1 MLADFCVRLSAGM
14 ALCLLLLSPGQS
26 ARPGPDEKPLANANF
41 FRTHLLTVLG
51 LAVLAILVPGAP
63 LDAWQMALLIAAA
76 VCATLGSVSWSLERS
91 PGGVSL
97 IVLCA
102 GCLVGALA
110 IREPEVSKFI
120 GALSSAALLGAV
132 MSAMLMGHN
141 YLVAPSMSL
150 VPLFRLLGALAV
162 ALVLRGVADGVAL
175 GAWAR
180 VHSFD
185 TLTNDVL
192 LWLPVRWLVGLVGSG
207 VMCWMAWET
216 AKIRSTQSA
225 TGILYVAV
233 IFCFLGELMSLLLRD
248 ARVTL

>member
-14 ALCLLLLSPGQS
+14 ALCLLLLSPAQS
-26 ARPGPDEKPLANANF
+26 ARPGPGEKPLAHPNF
-41 FRTHLLTVLG
+41 FRTHLLTILG
-51 LAVLAILVPGAP
+51 LSVLALLVPTKPLGA
-63 LDAWQMALLIAAA
+63 WEMALLIGAAA
-76 VCATLGSVSWSLERS
+76 CATLGSASWSLERS

-110 IREPEVSKFI
+110 LREPEVARFL
-120 GALSSAALLGAV
+120 GAISSAALLGAV

-150 VPLFRLLGALAV
+150 EPLFRLLGALAV
-162 ALVLRGVADGVAL
+162 ALVLRGLADGLAL

-180 VHSFD
+180 LNSFD
-185 TLTNDVL
+185 TLENDTI
-192 LWLPVRWLVGLVGSG
+192 LWLLVRWPVGLVGSA

-233 IFCFLGELMSLLLRD
+233 IFCFLGELTVLLLRD
-248 ARVTL
+248 TGVVL